1 MAHQQRQQESNPPKE
16 RPKRPADP
24 NSTRIEGGVGAGDS
38 NSGGGNATG
47 IPDAETA
54 MRTGDVTNRGN
65 SDKDRER
72 LFDDEEARP
81 PREDND

>member
-1 MAHQQRQQESNPPKE
+1 MAQQQRQQQPRQQ
-16 RPKRPADP
+16 RPQPPADP
-24 NSTRIEGGVGAGDS
+24 NRDRPEGGPGAGDS

-65 SDKDRER
+65 PDQDREK
-72 LFDDEEARP
+72 LFGETEGKP
-81 PREDND
+81 PREDKD